1 MPVED
6 RTSVVTVIDRFYESD
21 GPTWFKDNIN
31 QLLPYVP
38 LSDVVRLRGCYWTAK
53 ADGSVIY
60 RVHEEVVDSDRLGE
74 IEFDEKS
81 LRGVLDKFTW
91 YPKAMNDE
99 YGPQRVWER
108 KLHGGGKETKFPQ

>member
-6 RTSVVTVIDRFYESD
+6 RTSVVTIIDGFYESD
-21 GPTWFKDNIN
+21 GPTWLKNNTN

-38 LSDVVRLRGCYWTAK
+38 LSDVVCLRGCYWTAK

-60 RVHEEVVDSDRLGE
+60 RVREEVVDSDCLCE
-74 IEFDEKS
+74 IEFDKKS

-91 YPKAMNDE
+91 YPKAMKIE
-99 YGPQRVWER
+99 YGPQRVWNC
-108 KLHGGGKETKFPQ
+108 KVHGGGVETKSPQ